1 MVTVKDVHSQQ
12 SSVDHEECATPV
24 SKSYK
29 SFIVFLHLVPHL
41 KVLRFVS
48 GTEEKN
54 VTVSPFST
62 HSTSIFEQDYEV
74 CRITTGIMDRQ
85 MFAYLCFADLP
96 WVSRCG
102 GLCKALINVY

>member
-41 KVLRFVS
+41 KVFRLVS
-48 GTEEKN
+48 ATEDNN
-54 VTVSPFST
+54 VTVAPFST
-62 HSTSIFEQDYEV
+62 HCVYLRNYDG
-74 CRITTGIMDRQ
+74 CPITTGIMDRQ
-85 MFAYLCFADLP
+85 MFAYLRFADLP